1 MLKSMTG
8 FGRASSDNE
17 GKSYVIELKSVNHRY
32 LDINIRMPRTLN
44 SLEDKI
50 RRVIQEKISR
60 GKIDLFITQSN
71 FSENSG
77 VVIFNKNL
85 ADSYLDAL
93 MKIKNTYNVRDD
105 ITVSLIA
112 RFPDVVKVEVT
123 EDSIEEI
130 WCVLNKV
137 LKDAVDNLMTMRV
150 AEGSK
155 LKEDVSL
162 KLTIIEN
169 SVKEVK
175 NFSKEIVENYRV
187 KLKDK
192 ISDFLQGIQLDEA
205 RLSQEVAIFSDRACV
220 DEEIVRLYSHIKQM
234 RDTLNSNEAIGR
246 KLDFIVQEMNREIN
260 TIASKANNIYV
271 TNISINVKNEIEKI
285 REQIQNIE

>member
-77 VVIFNKNL
+77 VAIFNKNL
-85 ADSYLDAL
+85 ANSYLDAL
-93 MKIKNTYNVRDD
+93 MKIKNAYNVRDD
-105 ITVSLIA
+105 ISVSLIA

-130 WCVLNKV
+130 WFVLSKV

-155 LKEDVSL
+155 LKEDVLL

-192 ISDFLQGIQLDEA
+192 ISDFLQGVQLDEA

-234 RDTLNSNEAIGR
+234 RDTLNANEAIGR